1 MILKF
6 NLNYDLIYNVKN
18 VNKIKIK
25 MKMHIKIENFINE
38 KYLKRYYE
46 KQHETQFQ
54 RIHYSKKLLIK

>member
-46 KQHETQFQ
+46 KQHETWFE
-54 RIHYSKKLLIK
+54 RIDYSKYLLIK